1 MTIKKVLDK
10 GHVSLVDF
18 MGSDESVARIARQS
32 TLSQKTNVK
41 PLIKHLILNGHLT
54 PFEFVQFIFH
64 VRCPIFVARQWMRHR
79 TGTFLERSGRYTEFT
94 EDDDFYFPDRV
105 SEEQRELMAMTSVSM
120 LGIYKGLRENN
131 VTKEVARL
139 VLPLNLYTEFYWR
152 TDLRNLIHF
161 LELRLDKHAQYEMRA
176 YAVAVLNILNGIK
189 EIEVSMRYFMANSLK
204 Y

>member
-1 MTIKKVLDK
+1 
-10 GHVSLVDF
+10 
-18 MGSDESVARIARQS
+18 
-32 TLSQKTNVK
+32 
-41 PLIKHLILNGHLT
+41 
-54 PFEFVQFIFH
+54 
-64 VRCPIFVARQWMRHR
+64 
-79 TGTFLERSGRYTEFT
+79 LERSGRYTEFT

-139 VLPLNLYTEFYWR
+139 VLPINLYTEFYWR

-189 EIEVSMRYFMANSLK
+189 EIEVSMRYFFSQALSKYLK
-204 Y
+204 P